1 MEILSYQKNASKG
14 QLLDNESPS
23 KRMIYILFHWCK
35 KFKLERVS
43 LGLNLY
49 KKNDNPLMYRS
60 IKSAK
65 SISISVVNNIFHI
78 HLGVREMCCHLTPH
92 YLIDAE
98 K

>member
-1 MEILSYQKNASKG
+1 MSSTRELWKSSHTKIMHRKVNFWTI
-14 QLLDNESPS
+14 
-23 KRMIYILFHWCK
+23 IYILFHWCK

-49 KKNDNPLMYRS
+49 KKDDNPLMYRI
-60 IKSAK
+60 IKSAE